1 MKTLAAIAVLLLTM
15 APVQAQTAN
24 LTGKW
29 TGTLTRTAP
38 DGRSQS
44 IDFMFDLTQ
53 KGRVLTGTAG
63 PNAERQWAIEK
74 GAVDGSKVTF
84 RVQQPDGP
92 LRTFTLTLVKGRL
105 QGDMLAE
112 LNGQS
117 FTAKV
122 DVGRGKKV
130 EEYCK
135 DRCDQATAR
144 VHFIYC
150 RPDRESLERVFVEGD
165 EPGHLH
171 GGRL

>member
-1 MKTLAAIAVLLLTM
+1 MNALAAVAILLLTI
-15 APVQAQTAN
+15 APAQEKTTN

-53 KGRVLTGTAG
+53 KGKVLTGTAG
-63 PNAERQWAIEK
+63 PNAERQWTIEK
-74 GAVDGSKVTF
+74 GAVDGTKVTF

-92 LRTFTLTLVKGRL
+92 LRTFTLALVKDRL
-105 QGDMLAE
+105 QGEMLAE

-122 DVGRGKKV
+122 DG
-130 EEYCK
+130 
-135 DRCDQATAR
+135 
-144 VHFIYC
+144 
-150 RPDRESLERVFVEGD
+150 ERAKAK
-165 EPGHLH
+165 
-171 GGRL
+171 